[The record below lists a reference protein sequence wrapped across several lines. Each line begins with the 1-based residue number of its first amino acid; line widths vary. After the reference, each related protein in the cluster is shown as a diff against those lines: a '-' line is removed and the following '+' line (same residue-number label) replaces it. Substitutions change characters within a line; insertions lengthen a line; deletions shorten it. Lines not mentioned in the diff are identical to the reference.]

1 MNCSN
6 CDARSLGVII
16 PWNRV
21 SSVLNEAVV
30 LPPPDTDLS
39 SDILGR
45 AQSAHILRTP
55 AEWPRERPPPTS
67 QPRVCKTR
75 LSESDGCKASQVVTV
90 VTEIQYLTPYLGN
103 NRHDVR
109 KKNQERFHHQNI
121 INTVHT
127 PIKIC
132 IRLILNQTTPGPT
145 PPISDEEI
153 SRESKHER
161 ANSKHYLKQR
171 SENGA

>member
-1 MNCSN
+1 
-6 CDARSLGVII
+6 VII

-90 VTEIQYLTPYLGN
+90 VTEILLN
-103 NRHDVR
+103 SLSR
-109 KKNQERFHHQNI
+109 KQSAR
-121 INTVHT
+121 
-127 PIKIC
+127 
-132 IRLILNQTTPGPT
+132 
-145 PPISDEEI
+145 
-153 SRESKHER
+153 
-161 ANSKHYLKQR
+161 R
-171 SENGA
+171 SEKEPGTISPPEYHKYSTYTHKNMH